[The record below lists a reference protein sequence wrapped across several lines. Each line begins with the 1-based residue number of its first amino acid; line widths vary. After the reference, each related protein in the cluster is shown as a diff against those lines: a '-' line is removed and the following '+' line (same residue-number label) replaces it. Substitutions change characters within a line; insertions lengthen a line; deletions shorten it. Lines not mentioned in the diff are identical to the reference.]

1 MQTQRK
7 RTYGDS
13 NREAL
18 CEWGPC
24 DRGGPCRCPA
34 GAVPLQQRRLSGHGL
49 QMSNITLEGLS
60 ALDREI
66 GVLRHGFMAW
76 RLRAVISARCRR
88 GERARHGS
96 SR

>member
-1 MQTQRK
+1 
-7 RTYGDS
+7 
-13 NREAL
+13 
-18 CEWGPC
+18 
-24 DRGGPCRCPA
+24 
-34 GAVPLQQRRLSGHGL
+34 
-49 QMSNITLEGLS
+49 MSNITLEGLS

-96 SR
+96 SG